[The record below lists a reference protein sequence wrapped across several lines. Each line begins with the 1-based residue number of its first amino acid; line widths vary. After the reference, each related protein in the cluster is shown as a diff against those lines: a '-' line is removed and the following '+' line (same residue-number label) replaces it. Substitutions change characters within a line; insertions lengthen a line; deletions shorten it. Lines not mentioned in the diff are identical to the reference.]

1 MPTSSNEGLLKLI
14 QGISLFKGFTPQE
27 AQAVLRV
34 AKSRKC
40 EARQIIYN
48 AGDPSTEML
57 ILAKGSLIVQSEK
70 GVNIA
75 RIEPGESVGEIGV
88 MTDAPRSARV
98 IAAEES
104 VGLVIQKKELM
115 HLLKSEKDLC
125 IKFQTN
131 VIDLLA
137 RRLRSTDKLVDTLA
151 GEKRT

>member
-1 MPTSSNEGLLKLI
+1 MPASSNEGLLKLI
-14 QGISLFKGFTPQE
+14 QGISLFKGFAPPE
-27 AQAVLRV
+27 AQAVLRI
-34 AKSRKC
+34 AKSKKC
-40 EARQIIYN
+40 EARQIIYDT
-48 AGDPSTEML
+48 GEPSAEML

-75 RIEPGESVGEIGV
+75 KIEPGESVGELGV

-115 HLLKSEKDLC
+115 NLLKSDKDLC
-125 IKFQTN
+125 IKFQAN
-131 VIDLLA
+131 LIDLLA

-151 GEKRT
+151 GERRP

>member
-40 EARQIIYN
+40 EARKIIYDT
-48 AGDPSTEML
+48 GEPSAEML

-75 RIEPGESVGEIGV
+75 KIEPGESVGELGV

-115 HLLKSEKDLC
+115 NLLKSDKDLC
-125 IKFQTN
+125 IKFQAN
-131 VIDLLA
+131 LIDLLA

-151 GEKRT
+151 GEKR